1 MIEKTDKK
9 TLKRSYKEDHTTAGI
24 YLISNKHTDK
34 KLLASATNAQ
44 GTLNRYRF
52 ELKFGQHRNK
62 ILQQEWDLYGET
74 AFEFTLLACVQ
85 PDEKNINAALEK
97 LLNEWQ
103 QKVRISDEQRY

>member
-44 GTLNRYRF
+44 GTLNRYR
-52 ELKFGQHRNK
+52 GYS
-62 ILQQEWDLYGET
+62 W
-74 AFEFTLLACVQ
+74 
-85 PDEKNINAALEK
+85 
-97 LLNEWQ
+97 
-103 QKVRISDEQRY
+103 